1 MECTKY
7 QETSEFQK
15 MNATMTLEEYKM
27 IFYLDYIYRLIAR
40 FVGLIVT
47 IPLLCFLLNGIIP
60 Y

>member
-1 MECTKY
+1 
-7 QETSEFQK
+7 
-15 MNATMTLEEYKM
+15 MTLEEYKM

-47 IPLLCFLLNGIIP
+47 IPLLYFLLNGIIP

>member
-1 MECTKY
+1 
-7 QETSEFQK
+7 

-47 IPLLCFLLNGIIP
+47 IPLLYFLLNGIIP